1 MSEVIRS
8 EWPRNSVC
16 YEEETG
22 AVEEPNR
29 LDAFDSHF
37 HADRL
42 SRALKGHT
50 RAAITDL
57 VSANVGC
64 SPRNPVNVVG
74 GVTIYCDPESY
85 PVSLPCQRGFGAAIG
100 VHPKKCHLLTTAKFQ
115 MVLDHLKSWDV
126 ALGKTG
132 LDRTEPESTWKL
144 QEDTMVRLLN
154 FSMPVRPVILHMRD
168 GVDEH
173 AGEVSA
179 KCLQILKANAA
190 PTQKIHLHSFG
201 GTVEQVVGWLD
212 AFPNCYFGFSE

>member
-1 MSEVIRS
+1 
-8 EWPRNSVC
+8 
-16 YEEETG
+16 
-22 AVEEPNR
+22 
-29 LDAFDSHF
+29 
-37 HADRL
+37 
-42 SRALKGHT
+42 
-50 RAAITDL
+50 
-57 VSANVGC
+57 
-64 SPRNPVNVVG
+64 
-74 GVTIYCDPESY
+74 
-85 PVSLPCQRGFGAAIG
+85 
-100 VHPKKCHLLTTAKFQ
+100 

-179 KCLQILKANAA
+179 NCLQILKANAA
-190 PTQKIHLHSFG
+190 PTQKIHLHYFG

-212 AFPNCYFGFSE
+212 AFPNCYFGFSGRIMSFDKYQIAALQQVPLNRLLLETDAPYFRPAAAKASTPAFLGDIGEAVSQYRGMTLRALMQLTTGNGKNLYSLLAP